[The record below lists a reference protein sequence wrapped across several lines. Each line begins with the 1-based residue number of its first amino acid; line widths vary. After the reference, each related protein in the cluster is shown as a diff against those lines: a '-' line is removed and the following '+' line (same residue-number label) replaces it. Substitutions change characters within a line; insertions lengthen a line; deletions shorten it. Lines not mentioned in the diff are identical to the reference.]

1 MTAGLAA
8 RPFSFADRPPLP
20 GQFGPAAEGHYGL
33 MNRRLVQ
40 VLSTSGGEGGATL
53 VLGSKAVAAWTPGG
67 GAAYPDED

>member
-1 MTAGLAA
+1 
-8 RPFSFADRPPLP
+8 
-20 GQFGPAAEGHYGL
+20 